1 MAADT
6 LKIAVKL
13 AANNHTRLFR
23 FFNEIPLKDRAT
35 VARYLLGYALANGAE
50 AVFIHKTSA
59 GANVGYDV
67 NPTEQKAD
75 IPSVPVVVAVADPVG
90 QPMVANS
97 HPADTATVD
106 EGAFSNVI
114 GNMMGF

>member
-59 GANVGYDV
+59 GANVGYGV
-67 NPTEQKAD
+67 NPTEQEAV
-75 IPSVPVVVAVADPVG
+75 IPSVPVVVTDPVD
-90 QPMVANS
+90 QPMVAKS
-97 HPADTATVD
+97 HPANTATVD
-106 EGAFSNVI
+106 EGAFSSVI

>member
-1 MAADT
+1 M
-6 LKIAVKL
+6 
-13 AANNHTRLFR
+13 
-23 FFNEIPLKDRAT
+23 LKDRAT

-59 GANVGYDV
+59 GANVGYNVGYGV
-67 NPTEQKAD
+67 NPTEQEAA
-75 IPSVPVVVAVADPVG
+75 ISPVPIAVADPVG

-97 HPADTATVD
+97 HPANTATVD
-106 EGAFSNVI
+106 EGAFSSVI

>member
-6 LKIAVKL
+6 LKIALKL

-50 AVFIHKTSA
+50 AVFLHKTSA
-59 GANVGYDV
+59 GANVSYDV
-67 NPTEQKAD
+67 NPTEKEAD
-75 IPSVPVVVAVADPVG
+75 IPSVSVVVAVADPVDK
-90 QPMVANS
+90 PMVAKS

-106 EGAFSNVI
+106 EGAFSSVI
-114 GNMMGF
+114 GHMMDF

>member
-13 AANNHTRLFR
+13 AANNHNRLFR

-50 AVFIHKTSA
+50 AVFIHKTSS
-59 GANVGYDV
+59 GANVGYGV
-67 NPTEQKAD
+67 NPTEQEAA
-75 IPSVPVVVAVADPVG
+75 ISPVPIAVADPVG

-97 HPADTATVD
+97 HPANTATVD
-106 EGAFSNVI
+106 EGAFSSVI
-114 GNMMGF
+114 GNIMGF